1 MNWFANELLVF
12 ESVLRDLEKF
22 CKQNEIWN
30 TETQRKIGL
39 CTTYL

>member
-30 TETQRKIGL
+30 TEARRHREK
-39 CTTYL
+39 